1 MMEELKRFL
10 QEHNFTDVRFNELLA
25 KYTSFEV
32 GGKAKVLIT
41 PDSKKQII
49 SLVKFLYQHKIP
61 FKVLGNGSNILISDN
76 DYDGVIIKTNK
87 ALNYMSLDNET
98 VVIGCGYSLVK
109 LAYKMIDYEL
119 AGCEFFGGI
128 PGTIGGAV
136 FMNAGAYNREM
147 KDIVEKVEL
156 INNHGEL
163 VTYYNDD
170 LQYSYRNSILQTKK
184 PLLIIEATLKLQKG
198 EKAEIN
204 RLLDNRRLRRMQT
217 QPLKYPS
224 CGSTFRNPE
233 GTNAYL
239 LIDKAGLRGYQ
250 IGGAKVSDKHCNF
263 IINFN
268 NAKSND
274 IKNLIDYVIK
284 IVNQTSGISLQPEV
298 EFFNW

>member
-1 MMEELKRFL
+1 
-10 QEHNFTDVRFNELLA
+10 
-25 KYTSFEV
+25 
-32 GGKAKVLIT
+32 
-41 PDSKKQII
+41 
-49 SLVKFLYQHKIP
+49 
-61 FKVLGNGSNILISDN
+61 
-76 DYDGVIIKTNK
+76 
-87 ALNYMSLDNET
+87 
-98 VVIGCGYSLVK
+98 
-109 LAYKMIDYEL
+109 
-119 AGCEFFGGI
+119 
-128 PGTIGGAV
+128 
-136 FMNAGAYNREM
+136 
-147 KDIVEKVEL
+147 
-156 INNHGEL
+156 
-163 VTYYNDD
+163 
-170 LQYSYRNSILQTKK
+170 
-184 PLLIIEATLKLQKG
+184 
-198 EKAEIN
+198 
-204 RLLDNRRLRRMQT
+204 MQT